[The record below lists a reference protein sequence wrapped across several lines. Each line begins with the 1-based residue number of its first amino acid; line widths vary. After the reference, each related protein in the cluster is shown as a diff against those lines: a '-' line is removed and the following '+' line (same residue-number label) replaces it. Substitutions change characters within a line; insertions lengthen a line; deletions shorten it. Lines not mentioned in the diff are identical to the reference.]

1 MAVNLVNTGAGLTG
15 GPITDTGTIS
25 LIPATQSIMGGVV
38 LETST
43 TSSSTTK
50 AATPASVKVAYD
62 TAVSAA
68 TSASNSLPLSG
79 GTMTGPIVFAP
90 GQTFNSLYLPT
101 ATSTSPGVV
110 IPSTGLAVS
119 SSGYLTTVNNGTVT
133 SVIAGRGL
141 GAPASGNAI
150 TSSGT
155 IQLLPPSSDGTTI
168 GGVKAGANIRIEIDG
183 QVTTENLVQTNN
195 PYAYNS
201 YIWPAT
207 TTPVPS
213 APGENGYVLTL
224 KDKVTGEIGWTQ
236 TGSISSLVAGTGISV
251 STVNGAAT
259 ISLADSGATAGTIG
273 ATGLIPTLAINASGQ
288 ITSYGLANPYPS
300 FQLAS
305 PAVPLALTLDFADN
319 NTNWEWTLQGNTAI
333 QTPSNTQSGQ
343 RGSLLLRQ
351 NPSSPY
357 TVTWHTD
364 WKFADFTPY
373 AGNPV
378 AAAVDLIEF
387 VVVSGN
393 YIVVTNIVK
402 NIG

>member
-1 MAVNLVNTGAGLTG
+1 
-15 GPITDTGTIS
+15 
-25 LIPATQSIMGGVV
+25 MGGVV

-43 TSSSTTK
+43 TSTSTTK
-50 AATPASVKVAYD
+50 AATPAAVKAAYD
-62 TAVSAA
+62 TAVGAA
-68 TSASNSLPLSG
+68 TDAANSLSLSG

-90 GQTFNSLYLPT
+90 GQTFNALYLPT

-110 IPSTGLAVS
+110 IPSSGLVVS

-133 SVIAGRGL
+133 SVVAGRGL
-141 GAPASGNAI
+141 GAPVSGNAI
-150 TSSGT
+150 TSTGT
-155 IQLLPPSSDGTTI
+155 IQLLPPSSDGSII
-168 GGVKAGANIRIEIDG
+168 GGVRAGANIRIEVDG
-183 QVTTENLVQTNN
+183 QITTQNLLQTNN

-201 YIWPAT
+201 YIWPAAT
-207 TTPVPS
+207 SPVPA
-213 APGENGYVLTL
+213 APGENGNVLTL
-224 KDKVTGEIGWTQ
+224 KDKVTGEVGWTQ
-236 TGSISSLVAGTGISV
+236 TGALNSLVAGTGINVVTTNGTATVSV
-251 STVNGAAT
+251 AN
-259 ISLADSGATAGTIG
+259 SGATPGTIG

-288 ITSYGLANPYPS
+288 ITSYGLANPYPP
-300 FQLAS
+300 FQVAS
-305 PAVPLALTLDFADN
+305 TTVPLSLTLDFADN

-351 NPSSPY
+351 NPSNSY
-357 TVTWHTD
+357 AITWHTD

-393 YIVVTNIVK
+393 YLVVTNIVK